1 MNLSLAIAVAIIL
14 NINVASI
21 IQNLN
26 YIKNVNHRLSLIKK
40 GQWQIIDDSYN
51 SNYEGMINAIDVLND
66 FNGFKVIITPGIIE
80 TELNNK
86 QKDEIANKINE
97 TVNLALLINHP
108 IFEIKINNK
117 LAFMSFK
124 EAYSY
129 LESNFKNKDLI
140 ILIANDLPDIYLK

>member
-14 NINVASI
+14 NINMADIIKSI
-21 IQNLN
+21 NH
-26 YIKNVNHRLSLIKK
+26 IKNVNHRLSLVKK

-51 SNYEGMINAIDVLND
+51 SNYDGMINAIDVLKN
-66 FNGFKVIITPGIIE
+66 FSGFKVIITPGIIE
-80 TELNNK
+80 TKLNDK

-108 IFEIKINNK
+108 IFEAQINNK

-129 LESNFKNKDLI
+129 LESNYKNKDLI
-140 ILIANDLPDIYLK
+140 ILIANDLPDIYIK